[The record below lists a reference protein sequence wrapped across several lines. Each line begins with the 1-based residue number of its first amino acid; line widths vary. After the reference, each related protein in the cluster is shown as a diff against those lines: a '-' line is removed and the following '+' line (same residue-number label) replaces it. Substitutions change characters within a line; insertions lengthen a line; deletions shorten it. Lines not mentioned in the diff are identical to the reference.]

1 MYCLAKCPSAQEKA
15 FQEVCEVIPTKG
27 EITAEIVNKLTF
39 LKACVK
45 EAARY
50 NVLVIIYN
58 KKITPIKLTVMI

>member
-1 MYCLAKCPSAQEKA
+1 MYCLAKCPRAQEKA

-50 NVLVIIYN
+50 YSNNL
-58 KKITPIKLTVMI
+58 